1 MKLVLR
7 IAKKKFRECSAV
19 VQLCLNVLFS
29 IKNINFLPVL
39 ANFCYFVA
47 TDALFTG
54 LHSAVM

>member
-1 MKLVLR
+1 M
-7 IAKKKFRECSAV
+7 FRECSEV
-19 VQLCLNVLFS
+19 VQPCLNVLFS
-29 IKNINFLPVL
+29 IKNIIFLPVL